1 MQSNSLKQTSWRW
14 DKKQVLKKVLI
25 IRAISLWLLGNP
37 DGQCARR
44 TI

>member
-1 MQSNSLKQTSWRW
+1 MQSNSLKTNFGAKGQKSVEESS
-14 DKKQVLKKVLI
+14 DY
-25 IRAISLWLLGNP
+25 RAISLWLLGNP